1 MMKYV
6 WIVFDIS
13 DNEDS
18 KDLSCGEALKVFDRP
33 EKAIQYVE
41 EWMKKWIGEYRFVLR
56 KKKDGEE
63 KIITW
68 RLEYLEKGKWVK
80 QSRAGW
86 IVRRM
91 QVQ

>member
-1 MMKYV
+1 
-6 WIVFDIS
+6 
-13 DNEDS
+13 
-18 KDLSCGEALKVFDRP
+18 
-33 EKAIQYVE
+33 VE

>member
-18 KDLSCGEALKVFDRP
+18 EDLSCGEALKVFDRP

-41 EWMKKWIGEYRFVLR
+41 EWMKMDR
-56 KKKDGEE
+56 
-63 KIITW
+63 
-68 RLEYLEKGKWVK
+68 
-80 QSRAGW
+80 
-86 IVRRM
+86 
-91 QVQ
+91 